1 MARVEIDASVY
12 AICEAVVTDCGS
24 ELVDVR
30 FSGSRKRRVLEVV
43 IDRDGGV
50 DMDLVVEVSRRLSDA
65 LDEQDPIPG
74 SYTLEVASAGLERP
88 LVKPADFARFAGREA
103 KVVCHEEV
111 DGNNQFVGIIRP
123 GDEESFVVE
132 PDGRLDEVRVPYDA
146 VKKAHLTV
154 DWEAELGRR

>member
-1 MARVEIDASVY
+1 MVRHELDAFVY
-12 AICEAVVTDCGS
+12 EICESVASGCGS
-24 ELVDVR
+24 ELVDVK
-30 FSGSRKRRVLEVV
+30 FAGSRKRRVLEVIV
-43 IDRDGGV
+43 DRDGGV
-50 DMDLVVEVSRRLSDA
+50 DMDLVVEVSRRLSEA

-111 DGNNQFVGIIRP
+111 DGRNQFVGVIRP
-123 GDEESFVVE
+123 GDEESFIVE
-132 PDGRLDEVRVPYDA
+132 PEEDLEVRVPFEA

-154 DWEAELGRR
+154 DWEEELGRR